1 MKKYGKRMQ
10 FDPMTG
16 EPIDPEAKFDPM
28 TGKPLYSNNGKQG
41 KTGKKIAIIGGV
53 TAVAAIGLT
62 VFGAVKSG
70 IFFSDS
76 TKVLMATTN
85 TVRDMEHFSDIVKSA
100 EILSSGKYT
109 TTIHAGLEDTE
120 AEAQI
125 LRGKAKV
132 QIAAQV
138 EFPDSDQVSAL
149 AELNER
155 EARLEV
161 PVLSDKMFA
170 YNYREEKGGYLADE
184 GVLENVDEVLQLA
197 GQALGEEKDVQ
208 KMWKELVSSLSEEWK
223 EVEVVKRN
231 PEEYEVD
238 GKFRKCKGYTV
249 SLTEENMED
258 LLSVTEDIVTDYY
271 DSKLC
276 EEMLSNI
283 FSELEYIIEDMP
295 DVDVTCYVYKNK
307 LAAVGLEVDRNEME
321 IQFLGGKTR
330 FQNMEISVE
339 DETVIEVEGETEGSA
354 EVTTVYIEGEE
365 ALEMEYDRKSGEYK
379 IEVPQADMEMSGVFL
394 ADKKKMELSAETVEV
409 YGNRLD
415 VDCLLSIRKGAEFR
429 EFEGDVFD
437 VGEASKSEL
446 EDLGEELMEQIE
458 EDENLED
465 FLYELDYYL

>member
-10 FDPMTG
+10 FDPVTG

-76 TKVLMATTN
+76 TKVLMATAN
-85 TVRDMEHFSDIVKSA
+85 TVRDMEYFSDIVKSA

-109 TTIHAGLEDTE
+109 TTIHAALEDTE

-258 LLSVTEDIVTDYY
+258 LLSVTEDIVTDCY

-354 EVTTVYIEGEE
+354 EVTAVYIEGEE

>member
-70 IFFSDS
+70 FFFSDS
-76 TKVLMATTN
+76 TKVLMATAN
-85 TVRDMEHFSDIVKSA
+85 TVRDMEYFSDIVKSA
-100 EILSSGKYT
+100 EILFSGKYT

-149 AELNER
+149 AELNEK

-321 IQFLGGKTR
+321 IQFLGGKT
-330 FQNMEISVE
+330 NMEISVE

-394 ADKKKMELSAETVEV
+394 ADKKTMELSAETVEV

>member
-85 TVRDMEHFSDIVKSA
+85 TVRDMKHFSDIVKSA

-354 EVTTVYIEGEE
+354 EVMTVYIEGEE

-379 IEVPQADMEMSGVFL
+379 IEVPQADMEISGVFL
-394 ADKKKMELSAETVEV
+394 ADKKKMELSADTVEV
-409 YGNRLD
+409 YGNWLD

>member
-76 TKVLMATTN
+76 TKVLMATAN
-85 TVRDMEHFSDIVKSA
+85 TVRDMEYFSDIVKSA

-109 TTIHAGLEDTE
+109 TTIHAALEDTE

-258 LLSVTEDIVTDYY
+258 LL
-271 DSKLC
+271 
-276 EEMLSNI
+276 
-283 FSELEYIIEDMP
+283 
-295 DVDVTCYVYKNK
+295 
-307 LAAVGLEVDRNEME
+307 
-321 IQFLGGKTR
+321 
-330 FQNMEISVE
+330 
-339 DETVIEVEGETEGSA
+339 
-354 EVTTVYIEGEE
+354 
-365 ALEMEYDRKSGEYK
+365 
-379 IEVPQADMEMSGVFL
+379 
-394 ADKKKMELSAETVEV
+394 
-409 YGNRLD
+409 
-415 VDCLLSIRKGAEFR
+415 
-429 EFEGDVFD
+429 
-437 VGEASKSEL
+437 
-446 EDLGEELMEQIE
+446 
-458 EDENLED
+458 
-465 FLYELDYYL
+465 

>member
-1 MKKYGKRMQ
+1 M
-10 FDPMTG
+10 
-16 EPIDPEAKFDPM
+16 
-28 TGKPLYSNNGKQG
+28 
-41 KTGKKIAIIGGV
+41 
-53 TAVAAIGLT
+53 
-62 VFGAVKSG
+62 
-70 IFFSDS
+70 
-76 TKVLMATTN
+76 
-85 TVRDMEHFSDIVKSA
+85 
-100 EILSSGKYT
+100 
-109 TTIHAGLEDTE
+109 
-120 AEAQI
+120 
-125 LRGKAKV
+125 
-132 QIAAQV
+132 

-149 AELNER
+149 AELNEK

-394 ADKKKMELSAETVEV
+394 ADRKKMELSAETVEV

-429 EFEGDVFD
+429 EFEGM
-437 VGEASKSEL
+437 SLMSERL
-446 EDLGEELMEQIE
+446 PNQS
-458 EDENLED
+458 
-465 FLYELDYYL
+465 

>member
-1 MKKYGKRMQ
+1 MATAKYGKGHGV
-10 FDPMTG
+10 FFG
-16 EPIDPEAKFDPM
+16 
-28 TGKPLYSNNGKQG
+28 YS
-41 KTGKKIAIIGGV
+41 KIRR
-53 TAVAAIGLT
+53 
-62 VFGAVKSG
+62 
-70 IFFSDS
+70 
-76 TKVLMATTN
+76 N
-85 TVRDMEHFSDIVKSA
+85 P
-100 EILSSGKYT
+100 SSGKYT
-109 TTIHAGLEDTE
+109 TTIHAALEDTE

-125 LRGKAKV
+125 LSGKAKV
-132 QIAAQV
+132 QIVAQV

-258 LLSVTEDIVTDYY
+258 LLSVTEDIVTDCY

-321 IQFLGGKTR
+321 YSVSWRKVR
-330 FQNMEISVE
+330 EFQNMEISVE

-446 EDLGEELMEQIE
+446 EELGEELMEQIE

>member
-70 IFFSDS
+70 FFFSDS
-76 TKVLMATTN
+76 TKVLVATAN
-85 TVRDMEHFSDIVKSA
+85 TVR
-100 EILSSGKYT
+100 
-109 TTIHAGLEDTE
+109 
-120 AEAQI
+120 
-125 LRGKAKV
+125 
-132 QIAAQV
+132 AQV

-149 AELNER
+149 AELNEK

-258 LLSVTEDIVTDYY
+258 LLSVTEDIVTDCY

-321 IQFLGGKTR
+321 IKFLGGKTR

-415 VDCLLSIRKGAEFR
+415 VDCLLSIRKGAAFR

>member
-76 TKVLMATTN
+76 TKVLMATAN
-85 TVRDMEHFSDIVKSA
+85 TVRDMEYFSDIVKSA

-109 TTIHAGLEDTE
+109 TTIHAALEDTE

-258 LLSVTEDIVTDYY
+258 LLSVSEDIVTDCY
-271 DSKLC
+271 DSKHC

-354 EVTTVYIEGEE
+354 EVTTVYIEGDE